1 MQIIRK
7 SLCRFIINLKTLI
20 LDPFSPPLVWKL
32 QRKVFPNTSFRWTLE
47 FLLLLLKSEKF
58 NLLIF
63 EKTCKISFWAFLDK
77 NHRTRSFPSFF
88 FYFFKVRWNFKIIVK
103 IKIFQQVVPERQTN
117 RRGVFHGTFTPW
129 VQKFTNIG
137 LFWLK

>member
-20 LDPFSPPLVWKL
+20 LDPFAPPLVWKL

-63 EKTCKISFWAFLDK
+63 FKNLQNLILGLFGQKPQNKIFSK
-77 NHRTRSFPSFF
+77 FF
-88 FYFFKVRWNFKIIVK
+88 FI
-103 IKIFQQVVPERQTN
+103 
-117 RRGVFHGTFTPW
+117 
-129 VQKFTNIG
+129 
-137 LFWLK
+137 LLKLDETLRS

>member
-47 FLLLLLKSEKF
+47 FLLLLLKSENSTCWFLKKPAKSHF
-58 NLLIF
+58 GPF
-63 EKTCKISFWAFLDK
+63 WTKTTEQDLFQV
-77 NHRTRSFPSFF
+77 F